1 LLQFFRGRDDGANL
15 GWKGFLNGRR
25 SRPDV
30 LSQRIP
36 PRHGDSAVFKKLDVS
51 LRVAGLGSN
60 APKRIQSISFDG
72 VVFEF
77 VHRHATFSRPKWRDL
92 SINLGVVEYLIFA
105 RILVSCAMASREA
118 ITPIAWTQA
127 ARLLAL
133 ELYREDKVSLG
144 RAAELCQTPVAAFMD
159 FAAKHGVP
167 PLRYSFEDLE
177 EERQTADR
185 LKA

>member
-1 LLQFFRGRDDGANL
+1 MKLPSELVQVANL
-15 GWKGFLNGRR
+15 EE
-25 SRPDV
+25 S
-30 LSQRIP
+30 
-36 PRHGDSAVFKKLDVS
+36 S
-51 LRVAGLGSN
+51 L
-60 APKRIQSISFDG
+60 PQ
-72 VVFEF
+72 E
-77 VHRHATFSRPKWRDL
+77 
-92 SINLGVVEYLIFA
+92 
-105 RILVSCAMASREA
+105 
-118 ITPIAWTQA
+118 A

-144 RAAELCQTPVAAFMD
+144 RAAELCQTALAAFMD

>member
-1 LLQFFRGRDDGANL
+1 METVDVKLPSELLKTANL
-15 GWKGFLNGRR
+15 EE
-25 SRPDV
+25 SR
-30 LSQRIP
+30 LS
-36 PRHGDSAVFKKLDVS
+36 
-51 LRVAGLGSN
+51 
-60 APKRIQSISFDG
+60 
-72 VVFEF
+72 E
-77 VHRHATFSRPKWRDL
+77 
-92 SINLGVVEYLIFA
+92 E
-105 RILVSCAMASREA
+105 
-118 ITPIAWTQA
+118 A

-144 RAAELCQTPVAAFMD
+144 RAAELCQTPLAAFMD